1 MGILKTS
8 SGHTKKAIFIFC
20 RREELGWVV
29 SKKRSESERS
39 GKNKD
44 VKVTR
49 PLRITSKN

>member
-29 SKKRSESERS
+29 SKTCSESERS
-39 GKNKD
+39 GRYEHGN
-44 VKVTR
+44 VSR
-49 PLRITSKN
+49 PLPIKSKN